1 MRFLIVFFAGLSI
14 VFCQTQPKPEDT
26 EVWEPEPIKVS
37 PGLDGAPSSDALV
50 LFDGTNLSQ
59 WKSWIVMT
67 IEPIPMVKRHPFT
80 SSTFLWQMH
89 HVHQGLGKFMI

>member
-37 PGLDGAPSSDALV
+37 PGLDGAPSSDAIV

-59 WKSWIVMT
+59 WKSSRTSEQVFGPSMM
-67 IEPIPMVKRHPFT
+67 MVP
-80 SSTFLWQMH
+80 
-89 HVHQGLGKFMI
+89 